1 MGVDLKRAATQKETI
16 IGTTTREDKFYLR
29 YKMLND
35 DFKEQVLNRLKEIYE
50 KASQIKIDKQLDL
63 TNNIYTTII
72 ERTSR
77 VYNFGSDREVGSEEL
92 NNVYKQLRI
101 NKTMNQANIY
111 LNAFNDVLLQVAWNS
126 KKDIPKLIFR
136 LPHKTKVT
144 LDENN
149 EPATVEYY
157 VDKKEDSER
166 WAYWSDTEHYYKI
179 YDNQGEFK
187 KESINKNDSNPY
199 GSLPFV
205 FMQNGFRDDEFF
217 NMFSGDDMINITLDN
232 AVYNTF
238 KNYLIKWQSFKQLVV
253 TGNNIGALDG
263 QMLDP
268 ASALTAQGEDVK
280 IELLDLQANLEE
292 LRRTIDA
299 SAEKVALNY
308 NISPSSFNLTSQ
320 ATSGFSKMMENAG
333 LDEFTRNQQ
342 DDFVQYENEL
352 NELLVLIGKVNNKN
366 YTGDFNI
373 KITKPFYPESREV
386 SVNVYEKE
394 MSLGLINPVQ
404 ILMNEKNIDE
414 EEAKTQYENNLE
426 LRNKAYKKTADIEPL
441 EDISKL

>member
-1 MGVDLKRAATQKETI
+1 MGVNLKKAVTQKENI
-16 IGTTTREDKFYLR
+16 VGTMTREDKFYLR
-29 YKMLND
+29 YQMYND
-35 DFKEQVLNRLKEIYE
+35 NFKDQVLDRLKEIYE

-63 TNNIYTTII
+63 TNNIYTTLV
-72 ERTSR
+72 ERISR
-77 VYNFGSDREVGSEEL
+77 VYNFGVDREIANEEL
-92 NNVYKQLRI
+92 NSIYSKIRL
-101 NKTMNQANIY
+101 NKTMNQANVY
-111 LNAFNDVLLQVAWNS
+111 LNAFNDVLLQVAWNT

-136 LPHKTKVT
+136 LPHRTKVA

-149 EPATVEYY
+149 EPQAVEYY

-187 KESINKNDSNPY
+187 KESINNGDSNPY
-199 GSLPFV
+199 GTLPFV

-217 NMFSGDDMINITLDN
+217 DMYSGDDMINITLDN
-232 AVYNTF
+232 AVYSTF

-253 TGNNIGALDG
+253 TGNNIGALNG

-268 ASALTAQGEDVK
+268 ATALTAQGEDVK
-280 IELLDLQANLEE
+280 IDLLDLQANLEE

-320 ATSGFSKMMENAG
+320 VTSGFSKLMENAG

-352 NELLVLIGKVNNKN
+352 NELLVLVGKINNKN
-366 YTGDFNI
+366 YAGDFNI
-373 KITKPFYPESREV
+373 KITKPFYPESREA

-394 MSLGLINPVQ
+394 MSLGLINPIQ
-404 ILMNEKNIDE
+404 ILMKEKSINE
-414 EEAKTQYENNLE
+414 EEAKAQYEHNLE
-426 LRNKAYKKTADIEPL
+426 IRNKAYKKTADIEPL
-441 EDISKL
+441 EDIAKL

>member
-1 MGVDLKRAATQKETI
+1 MGVDLKKAVTQKENI
-16 IGTTTREDKFYLR
+16 ITLSREDKFYLR
-29 YKMLND
+29 YQMYND
-35 DFKEQVLNRLKEIYE
+35 NFKDQVLNRLKEIYE
-50 KASQIKIDKQLDL
+50 KAAQIKIDKQLDL
-63 TNNIYTTII
+63 TNNIYTAIV
-72 ERTSR
+72 ERISR
-77 VYNFGSDREVGSEEL
+77 VYTFGSNREVSNEEL
-92 NNVYKQLRI
+92 SNIYSGLRI
-101 NKTMNQANIY
+101 NKIMNQANVY
-111 LNAFNDVLLQVAWNS
+111 LNAFNDVLLQVAWNT
-126 KKDIPKLIFR
+126 KKDTPKLIFR

-149 EPATVEYY
+149 EPRTVEYY

-179 YDNQGEFK
+179 YDNQGKFK
-187 KESINKNDSNPY
+187 KESINKSDSNPY
-199 GSLPFV
+199 GALPFV

-217 NMFSGDDMINITLDN
+217 NMYGGDDMINITLDN
-232 AVYNTF
+232 AVYSTF
-238 KNYLIKWQSFKQLVV
+238 KNYLIKWQSFKQLVI
-253 TGNNIGALDG
+253 TGNNIGALNG

-268 ASALTAQGEDVK
+268 ANALTAQGEDVK
-280 IELLDLQANLEE
+280 IDLLDLQANLEE

-308 NISPSSFNLTSQ
+308 NISPSSFSLTSQ

-333 LDEFTRNQQ
+333 LDEFTRSQQ

-352 NELLVLIGKVNNKN
+352 NELLVLVGKINNKN

-373 KITKPFYPESREV
+373 KINKPFYPESREA

-414 EEAKTQYENNLE
+414 EEAKAQYENNLE
-426 LRNKAYKKTADIEPL
+426 IRNKAYKKVEDVQPL
-441 EDISKL
+441 EDIAKL